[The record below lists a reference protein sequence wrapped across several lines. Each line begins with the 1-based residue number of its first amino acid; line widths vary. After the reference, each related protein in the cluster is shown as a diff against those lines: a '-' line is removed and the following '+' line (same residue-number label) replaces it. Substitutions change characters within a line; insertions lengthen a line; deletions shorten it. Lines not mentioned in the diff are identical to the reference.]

1 MYFAKSIPLVSS
13 DGLLFA
19 ADGLL
24 YATEQTGLITDRTR
38 ADVDRARRLAAI
50 GIDAMSADEAAEW
63 YSGPLGAYDAT
74 DMDRVGEA
82 VRYLADLLTG
92 YGYAVDA
99 VAKQDWTASDAPSES
114 ELARYLADVS
124 AVRSALTMQDNT
136 PLLPDSMVGMT
147 WIGANNIERVLAAVE
162 DSIRRMEQS
171 WFYFGEV
178 YCGEV

>member
-1 MYFAKSIPLVSS
+1 MELSFLTPLIAADGLLFSS
-13 DGLLFA
+13 DGLL
-19 ADGLL
+19 
-24 YATEQTGLITDRTR
+24 YTTEKTGLITDRTKS
-38 ADVDRARRLAAI
+38 DVERARRLTSI
-50 GIDAMSADEAAEW
+50 GISEMSADDAAEW
-63 YSGPLGAYDAT
+63 YSGLRGAYNAS
-74 DMDRVGEA
+74 DMNRVGEA

-92 YGYAVDA
+92 YGYAVDVTA
-99 VAKQDWTASDAPSES
+99 SQDWTIADAPSES

>member
-24 YATEQTGLITDRTR
+24 YTTEKTGLITDRTKS
-38 ADVDRARRLAAI
+38 DVDRARRLTSI
-50 GIDAMSADEAAEW
+50 GISEMSADEAAEW
-63 YSGPLGAYDAT
+63 YSGLRGAYNAS
-74 DMDRVGEA
+74 DMNRVVEA

-92 YGYAVDA
+92 YGYAVD
-99 VAKQDWTASDAPSES
+99 VTAKQYWTIADAPSES
-114 ELARYLADVS
+114 ELARYLADVAS
-124 AVRSALTMQDNT
+124 VRSSLTMQDNT
-136 PLLPDSMVGMT
+136 PLLPESMAGMT

-162 DSIRRMEQS
+162 DSIRGMEQS

>member
-1 MYFAKSIPLVSS
+1 MTPSTHKVDFNKICKDYGIRVCSYQSLRKKNYSLFIDHEVLDSILQS
-13 DGLLFA
+13 DGGVAFTVNGGKPVIVFD
-19 ADGLL
+19 ADR
-24 YATEQTGLITDRTR
+24 E
-38 ADVDRARRLAAI
+38 
-50 GIDAMSADEAAEW
+50 GI
-63 YSGPLGAYDAT
+63 AY
-74 DMDRVGEA
+74 
-82 VRYLADLLTG
+82 
-92 YGYAVDA
+92 
-99 VAKQDWTASDAPSES
+99 APSES

-136 PLLPDSMVGMT
+136 PLLPDSVAGMT